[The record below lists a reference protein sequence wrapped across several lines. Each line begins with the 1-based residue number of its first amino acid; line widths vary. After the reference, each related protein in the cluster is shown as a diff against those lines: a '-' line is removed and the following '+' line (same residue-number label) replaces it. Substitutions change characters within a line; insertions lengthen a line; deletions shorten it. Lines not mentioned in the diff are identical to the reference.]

1 MTTATMTEV
10 PISILTLPVKPD
22 WQIGFDLYAAGYSD
36 SRCDNYAQVV
46 GWYAACYQVD
56 DSLAGGV
63 GKPALS
69 FVARRARKLQGSTY

>member
-69 FVARRARKLQGSTY
+69 FVA